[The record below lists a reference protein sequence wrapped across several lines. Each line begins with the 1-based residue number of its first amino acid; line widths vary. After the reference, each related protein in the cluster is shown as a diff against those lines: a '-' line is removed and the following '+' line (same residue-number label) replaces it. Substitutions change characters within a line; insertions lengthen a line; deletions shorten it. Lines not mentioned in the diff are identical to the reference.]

1 MAVGRIT
8 GPLLKANLLRDG
20 VDLAFETDL
29 LYLDVING
37 RVGIHTNAPSHDLHV
52 VGTTRTTN
60 LEVTTQADIATF
72 TLVDN
77 VLSSTSST
85 INLEPSGTNPVVY
98 QGKIQTGDLQLSTN
112 VIETLQPDQN
122 LVIKTLGTGQVNVN
136 ANMFV
141 DGDIHATGNITADG
155 DITIGNTDGDSIIF
169 KADIASNLV
178 PNITNTYDLGTSPDM
193 PGGKEWRTV
202 YTHNVV
208 ATDVNADTIT
218 VNDIDLILPQGNTI
232 YVAKNGNDANAGVH
246 ENNPLLTV
254 KAALTQAV
262 AGDTVMIYAGEYE
275 EEFPLTVPVG
285 VTVRGTGLRAV
296 TIKPTT
302 ATRYNDA
309 FLLNGE
315 TTVEDLAVTD
325 FFSGGNFFTVTAASA
340 GSTTVN
346 VGTAPFAHTY
356 VSGGTITIGAT
367 SYNITTAVYTYTT
380 GVLVLTHTGGTA
392 TPSESVFVSN
402 LTFSCAGA
410 VGTSTRVFPDNGYA
424 FRFADNITVTTRS
437 PYVRNVS
444 VLTKGSVISPTDPL
458 GFDQGDAGKGA
469 YIDGAYA
476 NVASNEAAMLFHSV
490 TFITPNVDTITAKNG
505 VRVEWLNS
513 FTYFA
518 NKGINAI
525 SSAYGFAQQGKTR
538 LRIDNRVG
546 TWAVSNTVSYYD
558 TDGTTLLA
566 SGVVDSVDGNYVNL
580 TGNCA
585 GFQTITDR
593 VGKTVYAHGDAKL
606 STSQFKFGTASLV
619 LDGTGDYVTIASNPD
634 FGFSTGD
641 FTIECWIRRNNAA
654 AVEGLVDFRTAA
666 NQATPFLYANGASLY
681 LFVSGA
687 NRITAAAALPTAD
700 IWYHVAVA
708 RAGTDTK
715 LFVNGNQV
723 GSTWVD
729 TTDYIAAPLT
739 IGNNYT
745 HDAGVSGYIDDVR
758 ITKGTAKYTAN
769 FTTPTSALSA
779 DLSTV
784 LLLHFNG
791 TNNSTQFLDD
801 GITFQDLRTSAGGT
815 ASLINFAD
823 YSDFGAE
830 IRSIGSANVYGN
842 YGTYGNGQ
850 GVVIYL
856 ISQNYAYV
864 GAGKK
869 STNDPNDRI
878 AANEVVELNN
888 AEIYYTSVDNE
899 GNFSVGDSFYVNQKT
914 GEVLFNGQS
923 LNITA
928 LSGIT
933 FSDGVNTTTVTAT
946 NIDTGNIRISGN
958 TVESLV
964 GNLNITAANGQIN
977 LQNNTYVTGN
987 VDITGDLTLGGN
999 IQIGDNPGDIIDFVG
1014 SIGSN
1019 IIPATTATY
1028 DLGQGGVTPL
1038 RWNNVYLGRAEV
1050 DGVVIDNNTI
1060 STTVGNDNLTLSAA
1074 GTGKIYV
1081 PTNDVQFDQN
1091 LTVGQNLTV
1100 TTGTTYLKN
1109 TGITGTITHIGDL
1122 NQTGNF
1128 TTTGLTQVTGNI
1140 VGTGYLELPQ
1150 IKISGNLIETR
1161 VAGTDLQLN
1170 ANGTGNIVFE
1180 GYKITDNN
1188 IQVTSL
1194 NTDLVLTPQGTGSVV
1209 VNSTQ
1214 SLVIPVGT
1222 TAERPATGTETNGMI
1237 RYNTTLGQYEG
1248 WNGTYW
1254 LKLSGVQDL
1263 DGNTYI
1269 KAEATPGANDNTLYF
1284 YADNNLMVTID
1295 STKLFA
1301 ERLQTNN
1308 LDIQNN
1314 TITTL
1319 LSNSDIVLTTPGT
1332 GGVKIGNLQIRN
1344 NTITNTV
1351 SGAVTEFT
1359 ESGTGYVK
1367 FSGTNGLVIPSGDN
1381 STRPNYAIT
1390 GMTRFNTELGIM
1402 EVWNGLT
1409 WVNVA
1414 GTSSGVT
1421 YSEATDIGIGIV
1433 LTLG

>member
-1 MAVGRIT
+1 MALGRIS
-8 GPLLKANLLRDG
+8 GPLLKANLIRDG

-29 LYLDVING
+29 LYLDVVNG
-37 RVGIHTNAPSHDLHV
+37 RIGINTAAPTHDLQV

-60 LEVTTQADIATF
+60 LEVTNQADIATF
-72 TLVDN
+72 TFLGN
-77 VLSSTSST
+77 VISSTDGT
-85 INLEPSGTNPVVY
+85 ISLEPSSTNPVVY
-98 QGKIQTGDLQLSTN
+98 QAKIQTGDLQLSTN
-112 VIETLQPDQN
+112 VIETTATDQN

-169 KADIASNLV
+169 KADIASNLI
-178 PNITNTYDLGTSPDM
+178 PNVTDTYDLGTDPTLL
-193 PGGKEWRTV
+193 GGKEWRTI
-202 YTHNVV
+202 YSQNVV
-208 ATDVNADTIT
+208 STNITSDTAVVNG
-218 VNDIDLILPQGNTI
+218 VDLVLSQGNTI
-232 YVAKNGNDANAGVH
+232 YVAKNGTDTNAGIH
-246 ENNPLLTV
+246 ENNPLLTI

-275 EEFPLTVPVG
+275 EIFPLTVPQG
-285 VTVRGTGLRAV
+285 VTVRGAGIRAV
-296 TIKPTT
+296 NIKPTT

-309 FLLNGE
+309 LLLNGE
-315 TTVEDLAVTD
+315 TTVEDLTVSS
-325 FFSGGNFFTVTAASA
+325 FFSGGNFFTVTSASA
-340 GSTTVN
+340 GSVTFN
-346 VGTAPFAHTY
+346 AGTAPFAHAY
-356 VSGGTITIGAT
+356 VSGGTVTVNGTPYAVLTAT
-367 SYNITTAVYTYTT
+367 YDYTT
-380 GVLVLTHTGGTA
+380 GVTTVTHAGGTA
-392 TPSESVFVSN
+392 TGEIFLSG
-402 LTFSCAGA
+402 LTFSCNG
-410 VGTSTRVFPDNGYA
+410 STRIFPDNGYA
-424 FRFADNITVTTRS
+424 FRFAPDFTVTVRS
-437 PYVRNVS
+437 PYVRNCTVI
-444 VLTKGSVISPTDPL
+444 TKGSVTSPSDPL

-476 NVASNEAAMLFHSV
+476 NAASKEASMLFHSV

-505 VRVEWLNS
+505 VRIEWLNS

-518 NKGINAI
+518 NKGINAFA
-525 SSAYGFAQQGKTR
+525 SNYGFARQGKTR
-538 LRIDNRVG
+538 LRIDSRAG
-546 TWAVSNTVSYYD
+546 AWAVGNTLSYYD
-558 TDGTTLLA
+558 TDGTTVLGTGTIE
-566 SGVVDSVDGNYVNL
+566 SIDGNYVNL
-580 TGNCA
+580 TGRCI
-585 GFQTITDR
+585 GFETITDR
-593 VGKTVYAHGDAKL
+593 VGKTVYAQGNAKL
-606 STSQFKFGTASLV
+606 STSQKKFGTASLI
-619 LDGTGDYVTIASNPD
+619 LDGTGDYATVASQPD
-634 FGFSTGD
+634 FNFGTAD
-641 FTIECWIRRNNAA
+641 FTVEFWIYRNNTS
-654 AVEGLVDFRTAA
+654 AVEGLLDFRTSS
-666 NQATPFLYANGASLY
+666 NQSAGFLYANGTSLY
-681 LFVSGA
+681 YYVSGA
-687 NRITAAAALPTAD
+687 NRITAAAALPSAST
-700 IWYHVAVA
+700 WYHVAYS
-708 RAGTDTK
+708 RESGNTK
-715 LFVNGNQV
+715 LFVNGIQV
-723 GSTWVD
+723 GSTWTD
-729 TTDYIAAPLT
+729 ATDYIQAPLV
-739 IGNNYT
+739 IGSNYT
-745 HDAGVSGYIDDVR
+745 HDASVNGNFDDLR
-758 ITKGTAKYTAN
+758 ITKGVAKYTGA
-769 FTTPTSALSA
+769 FTPPEAALTS
-779 DLSTV
+779 DLNTV
-784 LLLHFNG
+784 LMLHFNG
-791 TNNSTQFLDD
+791 TDGSTQILDD

-815 ASLINFAD
+815 ANLINFAD

-842 YGTYGNGQ
+842 YGTYGDGQ

-864 GAGKK
+864 GAGKL

-878 AANEVVELNN
+878 AANEVVELNR

-914 GEVLFNGQS
+914 GDVLFGGQA

-933 FSDGVNTTTVTAT
+933 FSDGVNTTTITAT

-958 TVESLV
+958 TVESLT
-964 GNLNITAANGQIN
+964 GDLTITAANGEIN
-977 LQNNTYVTGN
+977 LQNNTFVTGN

-999 IQIGDNPGDIIDFVG
+999 IQLGDNPADIIDFVG

-1019 IIPATTATY
+1019 IIPSQTATY
-1028 DLGQGGVTPL
+1028 NLGQGGVTPL
-1038 RWNNVYLGRAEV
+1038 RWNNVYLGRAEI

-1060 STTVGNDNLTLSAA
+1060 STTVGNDDLKFTAA
-1074 GTGKIYV
+1074 GTGRIYM
-1081 PTNDVQFDQN
+1081 PSNDVQFDQN
-1091 LTVGQNLTV
+1091 LTINTDLTV
-1100 TTGTTYLKN
+1100 TTGTTYTKN
-1109 TGITGTITHIGDL
+1109 IEVTGTITHVGDL
-1122 NQTGNF
+1122 NQTGDF

-1140 VGTGYLELPQ
+1140 VGTGYLDLPE
-1150 IKISGNLIETR
+1150 IHIEGNIISTK
-1161 VAGTDLQLN
+1161 VSGTDLELR
-1170 ANGTGNIVFE
+1170 ANGTGDVVFE
-1180 GYKITDNN
+1180 GFKVTDNN
-1188 IQVTSL
+1188 IQSTAINS
-1194 NTDLVLTPQGTGSVV
+1194 DIVLTPQGTGSVI
-1209 VNSTQ
+1209 VNSNQ

-1222 TAERPATGTETNGMI
+1222 TTERPATGTETNGMI

-1254 LKLSGVQDL
+1254 LKLSGVQDV

-1344 NTITNTV
+1344 NTVTNTV

-1359 ESGTGYVK
+1359 ETGTGYVK
-1367 FSGTNGLVIPSGDN
+1367 FSGTNGVVIPSGN
-1381 STRPNYAIT
+1381 NATRPNYAIT
-1390 GMTRFNTELGIM
+1390 GMTRYNTELGIM

-1421 YSEATDIGIGIV
+1421 YNEATDIGIGVV